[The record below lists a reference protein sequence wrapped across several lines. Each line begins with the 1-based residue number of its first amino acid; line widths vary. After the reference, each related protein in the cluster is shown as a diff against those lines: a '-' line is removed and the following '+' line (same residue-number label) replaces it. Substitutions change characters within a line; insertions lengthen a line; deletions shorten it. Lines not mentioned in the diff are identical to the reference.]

1 MNYGIGDGV
10 IAHVKSD
17 RVKLLNSPDGGEFS
31 GQTRFLTMSDAVQD
45 LGNRMTL
52 AYVDSLEGLFLMT
65 DGVSDPKFET
75 DSQLT
80 NLEIWGNLQGELLN
94 EASNIGDEEI
104 EEWMEEWLSFWS
116 PGNHDDRTIVF
127 VHGFNLEL
135 SKG

>member
-1 MNYGIGDGV
+1 
-10 IAHVKSD
+10 
-17 RVKLLNSPDGGEFS
+17 
-31 GQTRFLTMSDAVQD
+31 
-45 LGNRMTL
+45 
-52 AYVDSLEGLFLMT
+52 MT

-75 DSQLT
+75 DSQLK

-94 EASNIGDEEI
+94 EASNLGDEEI